1 MSECIQNNL
10 RPIWD
15 AILEVYKV
23 FAAICDRHGLC
34 YCADCGTAL
43 GAVRHGGFIP
53 WDDDMDI
60 QMPRPDYE
68 KFVEI
73 AKRELP
79 EGYAWLD
86 RFNCPEY
93 DNPFGKVIVTDR
105 DVVAR
110 VSRESGLSIGQG
122 IFVDVFPLDGFP
134 DTRVGVLRRR
144 LQNILMEMG
153 LKMSDEGTCQTLKA
167 KIIRVLA
174 KLICPRKFRVSSHK
188 EQCDLYEKR
197 AKAIPFGSTSMCVSI
212 GLAHYYDDKPF
223 PFRFFGVPRR
233 IPFEDTM
240 MPVQEDVKGYL
251 TCIFGDFM
259 QLPPEDKRSG
269 THGNTRMASWRFG
282 PPKDM
287 NRE

>member
-1 MSECIQNNL
+1 MTKDSSVKPNL

-23 FAAICDRHGLC
+23 FAAICDRHGLR

-68 KFVEI
+68 RFVEI

-93 DNPFGKVIVTDR
+93 DMPFGKVIVTDR

-110 VSRESGLSIGQG
+110 VARESGLSIGQG

-134 DTRVGVLRRR
+134 DTWVGVLWRRF
-144 LQNILMEMG
+144 QNILMEMG
-153 LKMSDEGTCQTLKA
+153 LKMVENTGTLKA
-167 KIIRVLA
+167 RIARILGIIGCPKTYRVG
-174 KLICPRKFRVSSHK
+174 SQK
-188 EQCDLYEKR
+188 ELSDLYEKR

-212 GLAHYYDDKPF
+212 GVAHYYDDKPF
-223 PFRFFGVPRR
+223 PFRFFGTPRK
-233 IPFEDTM
+233 ITFENTM

-251 TCIFGDFM
+251 TYIFGDYM
-259 QLPPEDKRSG
+259 KLPPEDKRVG
-269 THGNTRMASWRFG
+269 THGNTEMMPWRFG
-282 PPKDM
+282 QTCSI
-287 NRE
+287 